1 MNRSAALTELM
12 RGVGEDVRDY
22 RLLASLLEQQFE
34 AALTHQTAR
43 LADLA
48 ERITGMTTTLD
59 RRRVQRVAL
68 VTALAGKGAHIDS
81 AFALLAG
88 APRDALQN
96 GWNTLEAL
104 VRECKQRNERNC
116 RLMMDQYSIMQRVL
130 HGDEATYVPA

>member
-1 MNRSAALTELM
+1 MKRSAALAELM

-22 RLLASLLEQQFE
+22 RLLATLLEQQFE
-34 AALTHQTAR
+34 AALTHQAAH

-48 ERITGMTTTLD
+48 ERISGMTATLD

-68 VTALAGKGAHIDS
+68 VTALAGKGASIDS
-81 AFALLAG
+81 AFALLTEPPREALRG
-88 APRDALQN
+88 AWA
-96 GWNTLEAL
+96 TLEAL